1 MGKISYVCVIRLK
14 KLVSIKIFP
23 PIAAEHTAPFLQ
35 TYTVYLPRK
44 LAYFQY
50 LKEIKTEC

>member
-50 LKEIKTEC
+50 LKEIKTER